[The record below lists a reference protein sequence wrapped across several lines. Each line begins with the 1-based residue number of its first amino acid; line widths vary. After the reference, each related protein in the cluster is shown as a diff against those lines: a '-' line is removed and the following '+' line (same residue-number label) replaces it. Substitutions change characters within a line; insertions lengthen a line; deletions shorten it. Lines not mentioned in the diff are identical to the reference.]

1 MDLIHYFL
9 FSKSQ
14 DHVNLLNLRKR
25 EVNHWVLGLKPI
37 FLFFIGMKLQK
48 MKINFKERTP
58 QLIALI
64 GVLIVITVVLIGF
77 LVTRNSQVK
86 ELQEQ
91 YVVDKQELEDE
102 YEAISLQYEGFKFSV
117 QNDSLLYKLQNEQAK
132 VLRLQ
137 EELRM
142 TQASD
147 KAEIKRLTDELATL
161 RKILRSYI
169 QQIDS
174 LNTLNQ
180 ELRAK
185 NEQITDQYNR
195 TSRTLQQVSQEKE
208 QLSEKVSL
216 AAQLVATNIN
226 AKAVNDRGREQTRL
240 SRSSQFVISFT
251 IARNITSEPGERTI
265 FVRILTPDGNVLS
278 KSPGNKFPY
287 ENSEIIYSMKRIVE
301 YGGEE
306 IPVTMYWDIEEFL
319 MPGNY
324 KADIFADGHHIGSQS
339 FLMED

>member
-287 ENSEIIYSMKRIVE
+287 ENSEITYSMKRIVE

>member
-1 MDLIHYFL
+1 
-9 FSKSQ
+9 
-14 DHVNLLNLRKR
+14 
-25 EVNHWVLGLKPI
+25 
-37 FLFFIGMKLQK
+37 
-48 MKINFKERTP
+48 MKINFRERTP

-64 GVLIVITVVLIGF
+64 GILLIVTAVLIGF

-86 ELQEQ
+86 EMQEQ
-91 YVVDKQELEDE
+91 FIVEKQELEDE

-117 QNDSLLYKLQNEQAK
+117 QNDSLLYRLQNEQAK

-161 RKILRSYI
+161 RRILRSYI
-169 QQIDS
+169 HQIDS
-174 LNTLNQ
+174 LNTLNN

-195 TSRTLQQVSQEKE
+195 TNRTLQQVSQERE

-226 AKAVNDRGREQTRL
+226 AKAVNDRGREQSRL
-240 SRSSQFVISFT
+240 SRSTQFVVTFT
-251 IARNITSEPGERTI
+251 IARNITTEPGERTVY
-265 FVRILTPDGNVLS
+265 VRILTPDGTVLS
-278 KSPGNKFPY
+278 KSSNDKFPF
-287 ENSEIIYSMKRIVE
+287 ENSEIIFSMRRIVE

-319 MPGNY
+319 MPGTF
-324 KADIFADGHHIGSQS
+324 KADIFADGHHIGSHS
-339 FLMED
+339 FVMED